1 MIRPRIVIGVLLVSV
16 IVWWFA
22 PNSTE
27 VVAANVPPVKPAS
40 TETSDTRQKPLAAI
54 PLLDAKTEPF
64 DTAMKMLFGER
75 EPLAQLPTAPPIAAL
90 PALPDTFQ
98 LLGKALIDGAW
109 KAIIAVD
116 GKSYLAGTG
125 DKVADRYVVEKLA
138 PPALIIV
145 DLNQSGARFDLSV
158 GSAP

>member
-1 MIRPRIVIGVLLVSV
+1 MIRPRIVIGVLLVSA

-22 PNSTE
+22 PDSTE

-40 TETSDTRQKPLAAI
+40 TETSDIQQKPLAAI
-54 PLLDAKTEPF
+54 RPLDAKTEPF
-64 DTAMKMLFGER
+64 DAAMKKLFGER
-75 EPLAQLPTAPPIAAL
+75 VPIAQAPAPPVAAL
-90 PALPDTFQ
+90 PTLPDTFQ
-98 LLGKALIDGAW
+98 LLGKAQIDGAW
-109 KAIIAVD
+109 KAIISVD

-125 DKVADRYVVEKLA
+125 DKVADRYIVEKLA

-145 DLNQSGARFDLSV
+145 DLSQSGARFDLSV